1 MEERQA
7 KADFLRT
14 KIPEYRKNKPG
25 FEETDLLIDDIL
37 EEYDQRWPLCEFL
50 WPDFDVEKDTPIS
63 YAMGIEL
70 CKALAKRRVVS
81 TPAQLRI
88 LTY

>member
-1 MEERQA
+1 M
-7 KADFLRT
+7 
-14 KIPEYRKNKPG
+14 NKPG
-25 FEETDLLIDDIL
+25 FEETDLLIDNIL
-37 EEYDQRWPLCEFL
+37 EEYDQRWPLCKFL
-50 WPDFDVEKDTPIS
+50 WPDFDVEKDTPIL